1 MKKKSKTSN
10 TYRSSEQTMTR
21 RDMLKLFAGAMAASV
36 SPAILAGCGTTP
48 GTVTQYG
55 NIVSSAWIPKGS
67 LADSYSTFTSMM
79 ESATDFKWLSAGDS
93 VLVKIAANSAAGYPA
108 CTDPTALKFMLRLLK
123 EKNAGTIYVGDQ
135 AAVDNVFFLANTAQA
150 RDVISSASTK
160 ANNFMQLVFAI
171 LNTDT
176 LKTGSTRANCT
187 ANGLLAVISAAGAT
201 PVFFDETGFDGF
213 NAATS
218 SNGNWPGQVYLPKVI
233 AGVNH
238 IINMPQSADDSRTG
252 ASTGMM
258 NMAGLLRDD
267 CRIAMDA
274 GTLEDYF
281 KMCVDIS
288 LLSEIASKTRLNVTS
303 GMSILTTAGT
313 DPGTAFEPAYG
324 MVFASE
330 NILLHDLLASSWVET
345 NRAVV
350 NADADVYAFT
360 PIKYY
365 IDRKG
370 DPSVTWTQVNSN
382 PDTSV
387 VNYLKSFMKV

>member
-1 MKKKSKTSN
+1 MKKKSKIIDTDRSN
-10 TYRSSEQTMTR
+10 KATMTR
-21 RDMLKLFAGAMAASV
+21 RDMLKLFAGAMTAAVTPS
-36 SPAILAGCGTTP
+36 ILSGCGTTP
-48 GTVTQYG
+48 ATVTQYG
-55 NIVSSAWIPKGS
+55 NIVSSAWIPQGG
-67 LADSYSTFTSMM
+67 LAASYSSFKSMI
-79 ESATDFKWLSAGDS
+79 EAATDFSWLSAGDS
-93 VLVKIAANSAAGYPA
+93 VLVKIAANSPSPFPA
-108 CTDPTALKFMLRLLK
+108 CTDPTALQFMLQLLQ

-135 AAVDNVFFLANTAQA
+135 ASVENVFYLANTAQA
-150 RDVISSASTK
+150 QDVISSASVK

-187 ANGLLAVISAAGAT
+187 QNGLLDVINAAGAT

-218 SNGNWPGQVYLPKVI
+218 ANGNWPRQIYLPKII
-233 AGVNH
+233 ASVNH
-238 IINMPQSADDSRTG
+238 IITMPQSADDSRTG

-267 CRIAMDA
+267 CRIAMDS

-288 LLSEIASKTRLNVTS
+288 LLSEIASKIRLSVTS
-303 GMSILTTAGT
+303 GMSVLTTAGA
-313 DPGTAFEPAYG
+313 DPGTAVEPTYG

-330 NILLHDLLASSWVET
+330 NILLHDILASSWVET
-345 NRAVV
+345 NRTAV
-350 NADADVYAFT
+350 NADADVYALT

-365 IDRKG
+365 IDKKG
-370 DPSVTWTQVNSN
+370 DPSITWTQVNSN

-387 VNYLKSFMKV
+387 VNCLKTFMKV